1 MTREDVFE
9 RLTVL
14 FREFFDDDMIVLRDD
29 TTAED
34 IKGWDSFE
42 HINLMLTVERE
53 FGIQI
58 PMKVVTSMK
67 NVGEMAD
74 IILEMKK

>member
-58 PMKVVTSMK
+58 PMKVVKCSPCQ
-67 NVGEMAD
+67 GHF
-74 IILEMKK
+74 